1 MSKSS
6 LSGTKEKRLLCFVW
20 HLVILSQISNLLLI
34 SIFLVA
40 LYFSPYFKLV
50 AYDHDIYE
58 HDFHC
63 TTISDWL
70 LTLVCN

>member
-1 MSKSS
+1 MAFSDSKLDFQPSVN
-6 LSGTKEKRLLCFVW
+6 FD
-20 HLVILSQISNLLLI
+20 
-34 SIFLVA
+34 FLVA